1 MWVEVEDFR
10 QDLESKPG
18 RQAIH
23 PFIDTRRI
31 AVFLNRLGLGVGVL
45 EVFAVIHAHFRI
57 DIRVFRL
64 FQAGE
69 HGELGKHFQGVRCA
83 VGLGQRT
90 VEQQLVVDLD
100 LIADPQAVRHFDDVD
115 PVNERLVVLV
125 VAKAVPFRFVGVGQQ
140 DPGVGDRTEAFGA
153 VVVTFLGGRQQR
165 VQDLDRRL
173 EHLDE
178 FHQALVGPAQR
189 ARIAVGVGV
198 VLWVFL
204 ELADIDLT
212 DQSRNILVVFVTRL
226 GLGHGDLVE
235 NRGVELDHFE
245 LADVA
250 PELGQAL
257 GRPRRHDGVQVTP
270 RNTEVFFQN
279 RAVFCGVEQP

>member
-1 MWVEVEDFR
+1 M
-10 QDLESKPG
+10 
-18 RQAIH
+18 
-23 PFIDTRRI
+23 
-31 AVFLNRLGLGVGVL
+31 
-45 EVFAVIHAHFRI
+45 
-57 DIRVFRL
+57 
-64 FQAGE
+64 
-69 HGELGKHFQGVRCA
+69 
-83 VGLGQRT
+83 
-90 VEQQLVVDLD
+90 
-100 LIADPQAVRHFDDVD
+100 
-115 PVNERLVVLV
+115 
-125 VAKAVPFRFVGVGQQ
+125 PFRFVGVGQQ

-235 NRGVELDHFE
+235 NRGVEFDHFE